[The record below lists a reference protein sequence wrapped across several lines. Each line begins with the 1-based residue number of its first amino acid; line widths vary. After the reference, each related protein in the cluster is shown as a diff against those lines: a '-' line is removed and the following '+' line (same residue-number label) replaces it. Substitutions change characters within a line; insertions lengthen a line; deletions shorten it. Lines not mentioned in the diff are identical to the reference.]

1 MSVQTGAISP
11 SGPASKRLVD
21 RAKYRVDR
29 WRTEPNPLWIR
40 ELRQAAR
47 LQRTPIILMVVAI
60 AATLLIAAIGGI
72 VSTTSNPATT
82 GVVIFQVFFS
92 LAYFVVTVVGPAV
105 AANSIASERE
115 GRTWEAVILTG
126 LSPGEIARGKFL
138 AAYTAI
144 CMYIVMLAPVGALPF
159 LFGGVTATEVLV
171 AFFFLF
177 LIALLSV
184 AFGLAIS
191 SKMASLRVAIVVTLL
206 LAFPITIA
214 AYFSFGVGLSYLA
227 HEAWPGV
234 ADGPPVWLP
243 TAYARAPFDL
253 TYVVFLILTPI
264 AAVTL
269 PAWFL
274 YEATIA
280 NLTSVTDDRSTGLK
294 RWFLVAAP
302 ALTATACAPV
312 AASPIVDREGF
323 ALAALS
329 FVFVFMSFA
338 AFLFA
343 GDPIGPS
350 RRVKA
355 QWTQERAGRI
365 RRFLG
370 PSAANAGVLVLFAGV
385 VSLLA
390 LAAFSV
396 LSIQA
401 GGHTRASEQIAQVA
415 AFTGYA
421 VGFHI
426 FTAGLAAWLRSRT
439 STPLTTR
446 VLLFTVLFVVVVGPW
461 IIAAITGL
469 LSRPGAGN
477 DALFIASPS
486 PLYAF
491 VMVDDLSKTISNG
504 GPIVAGGLCA
514 AAWTVIGLG
523 FLAAAKR
530 RCDKVIRQHEAALAQ
545 TDQLLAQEDEEAT
558 AAAEAAEKSAI
569 EAAQSQ
575 TSEPQGTWTGR
586 GPEEAPQEPQTQGEP
601 AASPVGAPEAPPEKP
616 PGDPIA

>member
-1 MSVQTGAISP
+1 MSVQTGALSP
-11 SGPASKRLVD
+11 SGPASKRFVD

-47 LQRTPIILMVVAI
+47 LQRTPIILMVVTI
-60 AATLLIAAIGGI
+60 LVTLLIAAIGGI

-82 GVVIFQVFFS
+82 GVVIFQVYFS

-144 CMYIVMLAPVGALPF
+144 CMYTVMLAPVGALPF
-159 LFGGVTATEVLV
+159 LFGGVTATEVVV

-206 LAFPITIA
+206 LAFPITIT
-214 AYFSFGVGLSYLA
+214 AYLTFGVALSYAA

-274 YEATIA
+274 YEVTIA

-294 RWFLVAAP
+294 RWFLVAVP
-302 ALTATACAPV
+302 ALTATACAPIF
-312 AASPIVDREGF
+312 AASASDRDEMSI
-323 ALAALS
+323 AALS
-329 FVFVFMSFA
+329 FLFVFMSFA

-355 QWTQERAGRI
+355 QWEQERAGRF

-370 PSAANAGVLVLFAGV
+370 PSAAGAGVLVLLAGV
-385 VSLLA
+385 FSLAVLTVVSVFA
-390 LAAFSV
+390 
-396 LSIQA
+396 IQIA
-401 GGHTRASEQIAQVA
+401 GHPKASEQIAQVV
-415 AFTGYA
+415 AFAGYA
-421 VGFHI
+421 IAFHI

-446 VLLFTVLFVVVVGPW
+446 VLLFTVLFAVVVGPW
-461 IIAAITGL
+461 IVAAITGL
-469 LSRPGAGN
+469 LSRPGASS
-477 DALFIASPS
+477 DALFVASPS

-491 VMVDDLSKTISNG
+491 VMVDKLSSATPDSSLF
-504 GPIVAGGLCA
+504 VGGLCA
-514 AAWTVIGLG
+514 AVWAVLGFG

-530 RCDKVIRQHEAALAQ
+530 RCSTIIRQHEAALAQ
-545 TDQLLAQEDEEAT
+545 TDQLLAQEDEA
-558 AAAEAAEKSAI
+558 AAIAAEAAEKSAL
-569 EAAQSQ
+569 EAEQ
-575 TSEPQGTWTGR
+575 EPQGTWTGQ
-586 GPEEAPQEPQTQGEP
+586 GPEASQAPALQEPPGE
-601 AASPVGAPEAPPEKP
+601 AAPTSNKP
-616 PGDPIA
+616 PGDPVA

>member
-1 MSVQTGAISP
+1 MSVQTGALGP
-11 SGPASKRLVD
+11 SGPASKRFVD

-60 AATLLIAAIGGI
+60 LMTLLIAAIGGI

-144 CMYIVMLAPVGALPF
+144 SMYTVMLAPVGALSF
-159 LFGGVTATEVLV
+159 LFGGVTATEVVV
-171 AFFFLF
+171 AFIFLF

-206 LAFPITIA
+206 LAFPLTIT
-214 AYFSFGVGLSYLA
+214 AYLSFGLGLSYA
-227 HEAWPGV
+227 ANEAWPAVGE
-234 ADGPPVWLP
+234 GLPVWLP

-253 TYVVFLILTPI
+253 TYVVFLILMPVVVV
-264 AAVTL
+264 AL

-274 YEATIA
+274 YEVTIA

-294 RWFLVAAP
+294 RWFLVAVP
-302 ALTATACAPV
+302 TLTVTACAPAVATIPSDREV
-312 AASPIVDREGF
+312 AAI
-323 ALAALS
+323 AMLS
-329 FVFVFMSFA
+329 FLFVFMSFA

-343 GDPIGPS
+343 GEPIGPS

-355 QWTQERAGRI
+355 QWDQERAGKF

-370 PSAANAGVLVLFAGV
+370 PNAASAGFLVLVAGIVSLALLTV
-385 VSLLA
+385 VSIFA
-390 LAAFSV
+390 
-396 LSIQA
+396 IQI
-401 GGHTRASEQIAQVA
+401 GGHTKASEQTAQVI
-415 AFTGYA
+415 AFAGYA
-421 VGFHI
+421 VAFHI
-426 FTAGLAAWLRSRT
+426 FTAGLAAWLRART
-439 STPLTTR
+439 GTPLTAR
-446 VLLFTVLFVVVVGPW
+446 VILFTILFAVVVGPW
-461 IIAAITGL
+461 IVAAITGL
-469 LSRPGAGN
+469 LSRPGASS
-477 DALFIASPS
+477 DALIVASPS

-491 VMVDDLSKTISNG
+491 VMVDKLSASYPVSGILF
-504 GPIVAGGLCA
+504 AGGLCA
-514 AAWTVIGLG
+514 AIWAVLGFG

-530 RCDKVIRQHEAALAQ
+530 RCDAIIRKHEEALAQ
-545 TDQLLAQEDEEAT
+545 TDQLLAKEDEEAA
-558 AAAEAAEKSAI
+558 AAAEAAEKAAL
-569 EAAQSQ
+569 EAAE
-575 TSEPQGTWTGR
+575 EPQGTWTGQ
-586 GPEEAPQEPQTQGEP
+586 GPETAFES
-601 AASPVGAPEAPPEKP
+601 ASPPDKP
-616 PGDPIA
+616 PGEPVA